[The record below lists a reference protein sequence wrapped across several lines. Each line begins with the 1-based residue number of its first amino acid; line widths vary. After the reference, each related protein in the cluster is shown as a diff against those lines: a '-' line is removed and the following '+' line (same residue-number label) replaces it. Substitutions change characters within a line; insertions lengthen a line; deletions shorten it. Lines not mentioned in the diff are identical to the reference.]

1 MSVVLGPLLQ
11 VLLIAINLYMWIIII
26 SIILSWLIN
35 FNVVNTQNRLVY
47 MVGDFTHRATE
58 PLLGRIRSFLPNL
71 GGIDLAPMVM
81 ILALIFI
88 KGVVQNLLFQIGL

>member
-11 VLLIAINLYMWIIII
+11 VLFIAIDLYMWIIII

-35 FNVVNTQNRLVY
+35 FNVVNTQNRFVY

-58 PLLGRIRSFLPNL
+58 LLLGPNRNFLRNL
-71 GGIDLAPMVM
+71 GGLDLSPMVL
-81 ILALIFI
+81 ILVLIFV
-88 KGVVQNLLFQIGL
+88 KGVVQNLLLKIS